1 MNTNDRATLRRWIAE
16 AWDRMMVEAQYA
28 KTLQEGRPAWER
40 TFHQSKR
47 WARFA
52 VACERR
58 LKEIDGATNGTSCCV
73 NYVGR
78 K

>member
-1 MNTNDRATLRRWIAE
+1 MNTNDRATLRRWISE
-16 AWDRMMVEAQYA
+16 AWFKHRLAMACYSY
-28 KTLQEGRPAWER
+28 GRR
-40 TFHQSKR
+40 GKFVGHHLHQGQR

-58 LKEIDGATNGTSCCV
+58 LKKIGSGERETLVQETV
-73 NYVGR
+73 ER